1 MLCLS
6 LSLSLQATG
15 HLEGKYKHLTYKGHL
30 TADDT
35 VTELPSTHSAACDHG
50 SKAHHGLK
58 VNICVCFPK
67 HVRTS
72 TRISSHLSQQNS
84 TSEVTGYLHKTDC
97 IINSYF
103 NLQYYFTQYYCSYCI
118 FNQINAALVRIR
130 YFFQL
135 HILNTRTHAR
145 THARTHTHT
154 HTHTHTQT
162 VS

>member
-1 MLCLS
+1 MILCSQLAVLQRAGVDVGCKRILIYALSLFLS

-118 FNQINAALVRIR
+118 LIK
-130 YFFQL
+130 
-135 HILNTRTHAR
+135 
-145 THARTHTHT
+145 
-154 HTHTHTQT
+154 
-162 VS
+162 